1 MSASFVVVALSLRVA
16 FVSLVCLG
24 AGGALSVLTWWFW
37 KTAMP
42 EPPALARLEVMSDR
56 RYEEASARERELLL
70 GEADEVM
77 PVSVRNTKPRI
88 NASAPRP
95 RVAPAAPR
103 RREEPVEVSAEVPV
117 TRKPID
123 PLLKK

>member
-1 MSASFVVVALSLRVA
+1 MSASFVVVALSIRVA
-16 FVSLVCLG
+16 FVSLVCLS

-42 EPPALARLEVMSDR
+42 EPPALARLEIMSDR
-56 RYEEASARERELLL
+56 RYEESSARERELLM

-77 PVSVRNTKPRI
+77 PVSVRNTVPRRVTS
-88 NASAPRP
+88 ASKQ
-95 RVAPAAPR
+95 RVAPVVAR
-103 RREEPVEVSAEVPV
+103 RREAPAEVPV

-123 PLLKK
+123 PLLK

>member
-16 FVSLVCLG
+16 FVSLVCLS

-42 EPPALARLEVMSDR
+42 EPPALARLEIMSDR

-77 PVSVRNTKPRI
+77 PVSIRNT
-88 NASAPRP
+88 APRK
-95 RVAPAAPR
+95 ATAAPKRRPAPVANR
-103 RREEPVEVSAEVPV
+103 RREVPAEVPAS
-117 TRKPID
+117 RKPID
-123 PLLKK
+123 PLLK

>member
-1 MSASFVVVALSLRVA
+1 MSVSFVVVALSLRVA

-42 EPPALARLEVMSDR
+42 EPPALARLEIMSDR
-56 RYEEASARERELLL
+56 RYEDASARERELLL

-77 PVSVRNTKPRI
+77 PVSVRNT
-88 NASAPRP
+88 APRT
-95 RVAPAAPR
+95 ATAAPKRRPAPVVNR
-103 RREEPVEVSAEVPV
+103 RREVPAEVLDS
-117 TRKPID
+117 RKPID
-123 PLLKK
+123 PLLK

>member
-1 MSASFVVVALSLRVA
+1 MSVSFVVVALSLRVA
-16 FVSLVCLG
+16 FVSLVCLS

-42 EPPALARLEVMSDR
+42 EPPALARLEIMSDR

-77 PVSVRNTKPRI
+77 PVSIRNT
-88 NASAPRP
+88 APRKGT
-95 RVAPAAPR
+95 AAPKRRPAPVANR
-103 RREEPVEVSAEVPV
+103 RREAPIEVPAS
-117 TRKPID
+117 RKPID
-123 PLLKK
+123 PLLK

>member
-1 MSASFVVVALSLRVA
+1 MSASYVVVALSLRVA
-16 FVSLVCLG
+16 FVSLVCLS

-42 EPPALARLEVMSDR
+42 EPPALARLEIMSDR
-56 RYEEASARERELLL
+56 RYEESSARERELLL

-77 PVSVRNTKPRI
+77 PVSVRNTVPRKT
-88 NASAPRP
+88 APALRP
-95 RVAPAAPR
+95 RVAPVVDR
-103 RREEPVEVSAEVPV
+103 RREAPREAPAEVPA

-123 PLLKK
+123 PLLK

>member
-1 MSASFVVVALSLRVA
+1 MSVPFVVVALSLRVA
-16 FVSLVCLG
+16 FFSLICLG

-42 EPPALARLEVMSDR
+42 EPPALARLEIMSDR
-56 RYEEASARERELLL
+56 RYEDASARERELLL

-77 PVSVRNTKPRI
+77 PVSVRNTKPRVTT
-88 NASAPRP
+88 SAPQP
-95 RVAPAAPR
+95 RVAPVPQRLREAP
-103 RREEPVEVSAEVPV
+103 AEVPV

-123 PLLKK
+123 PLLK

>member
-1 MSASFVVVALSLRVA
+1 MFASFVVVALSIRVA
-16 FVSLVCLG
+16 FVSLVCLS

-37 KTAMP
+37 KTARP
-42 EPPALARLEVMSDR
+42 EPPALARLEIMSDR
-56 RYEEASARERELLL
+56 RYEESTARERELLM

-77 PVSVRNTKPRI
+77 PVSVRNTAPRKI
-88 NASAPRP
+88 TQAPRP
-95 RVAPAAPR
+95 RVAPVADR
-103 RREEPVEVSAEVPV
+103 HREVPAEVPV

>member
-1 MSASFVVVALSLRVA
+1 MSASFTVVALSLRVA
-16 FVSLVCLG
+16 FVSLICLG

-42 EPPALARLEVMSDR
+42 EPPSLARLEIMSDR
-56 RYEEASARERELLL
+56 RYEEASARERELLM

-77 PVSVRNTKPRI
+77 PVSVRNT
-88 NASAPRP
+88 APRKVTTAPKP
-95 RVAPAAPR
+95 RVAPAATR
-103 RREEPVEVSAEVPV
+103 RSEVPAEAPV

>member
-1 MSASFVVVALSLRVA
+1 MSVSFVVVALSMRVA
-16 FVSLVCLG
+16 FVSLVCLS

-42 EPPALARLEVMSDR
+42 EPPALARLEIMSDR
-56 RYEEASARERELLL
+56 RYEEASARERELLM

-77 PVSVRNTKPRI
+77 PVSVRNTVSRKDAP
-88 NASAPRP
+88 APRP
-95 RVAPAAPR
+95 RVAPAANR
-103 RREEPVEVSAEVPV
+103 RREALAEVPV
-117 TRKPID
+117 TRNPID

>member
-1 MSASFVVVALSLRVA
+1 MSASFVVVALSIRVA
-16 FVSLVCLG
+16 FVSLVCLS

-42 EPPALARLEVMSDR
+42 EPPALARLEIMSDR
-56 RYEEASARERELLL
+56 RYEESSARERELLM

-77 PVSVRNTKPRI
+77 PVSVRNTVPRKV
-88 NASAPRP
+88 APTSRP
-95 RVAPAAPR
+95 RVAPVVDR
-103 RREEPVEVSAEVPV
+103 RREAPREVPAEVPV

-123 PLLKK
+123 PLLK

>member
-16 FVSLVCLG
+16 FVSLGCLS

-42 EPPALARLEVMSDR
+42 EPPALARLEIMSDR
-56 RYEEASARERELLL
+56 RYEESSARERELLM

-77 PVSVRNTKPRI
+77 PVSVRNTVPRKV
-88 NASAPRP
+88 APTSRP
-95 RVAPAAPR
+95 RVAPVVDR
-103 RREEPVEVSAEVPV
+103 RREAPREVPVEVPV

-123 PLLKK
+123 PLLK

>member
-1 MSASFVVVALSLRVA
+1 MFASFVVVALSIRVA
-16 FVSLVCLG
+16 FVSLVCLS

-42 EPPALARLEVMSDR
+42 EPPALARLEIMSDR
-56 RYEEASARERELLL
+56 RYEESTARERELLM

-77 PVSVRNTKPRI
+77 PVSVRNTATRKV
-88 NASAPRP
+88 NQAPKP
-95 RVAPAAPR
+95 RVAPVADR
-103 RREEPVEVSAEVPV
+103 RREAPVEVPI

>member
-1 MSASFVVVALSLRVA
+1 MSVSFVVVALSLRVA
-16 FVSLVCLG
+16 FVSLVCLS

-42 EPPALARLEVMSDR
+42 EPPALARLEIMSDR

-77 PVSVRNTKPRI
+77 PVSIRNT
-88 NASAPRP
+88 APRK
-95 RVAPAAPR
+95 ATAAPKRRPAPVANR
-103 RREEPVEVSAEVPV
+103 RREVPVEVPAS
-117 TRKPID
+117 RKPID
-123 PLLKK
+123 PLLK

>member
-16 FVSLVCLG
+16 FVSLVCLS

-42 EPPALARLEVMSDR
+42 EPPALARLEIMSDR
-56 RYEEASARERELLL
+56 RYEESSARERELLM

-77 PVSVRNTKPRI
+77 PVSVRNTFPRKTAP
-88 NASAPRP
+88 ASRP
-95 RVAPAAPR
+95 RVAPVIDR
-103 RREEPVEVSAEVPV
+103 RREVPREAPAEVPV

-123 PLLKK
+123 PLLK

>member
-1 MSASFVVVALSLRVA
+1 MSVSFVVVALSLRVA
-16 FVSLVCLG
+16 FVSLVCLS

-42 EPPALARLEVMSDR
+42 EPPALARLEIMSDR

-77 PVSVRNTKPRI
+77 PVSIRNT
-88 NASAPRP
+88 APRK
-95 RVAPAAPR
+95 ATAAPKRRPAPVANR
-103 RREEPVEVSAEVPV
+103 RREEPAEVP
-117 TRKPID
+117 TSRKPID
-123 PLLKK
+123 PLLK

>member
-1 MSASFVVVALSLRVA
+1 MSASFVVVALSIRVA
-16 FVSLVCLG
+16 FVSLVCLS

-42 EPPALARLEVMSDR
+42 EPPALARLEIMSDR
-56 RYEEASARERELLL
+56 RYEESSARERELLM

-77 PVSVRNTKPRI
+77 PVSVRNTAPRKV
-88 NASAPRP
+88 APTSRP
-95 RVAPAAPR
+95 RVAPVAAR
-103 RREEPVEVSAEVPV
+103 RREAPAEVPV

-123 PLLKK
+123 PLLK